1 MRFNPYPYQQH
12 AVDHIIRHKGCGLF
26 LEMGLGKTVS
36 TLTAIDLL
44 MHDYCE
50 VSRVLVIAPKRV
62 AEHTWTT
69 EAQKWDHLQHLR
81 ISVVLGNQRQRI
93 NALKEK
99 ADIYVIN
106 RENVVWLL
114 SYYGGACP
122 FDMLVVD
129 ELSSFKDANS
139 ARFKALRVIRPKFDR
154 VVGLTG
160 TPAPNSL
167 LDLWSQLYLL
177 DRGQRLGET
186 KTAFRSK
193 YFYCVK
199 NSTYSKYVINSDE
212 AKREIFNR
220 IADICISM
228 KEKDYLSLPKRIDR
242 RIDVWLSEEHKQQ
255 YEYFERDQV
264 LLLNDDE
271 ISAVNAAALTGKLL
285 QFANGA
291 IYREDK
297 SWVEVHDEKLQALEE
312 VIEAANGNP
321 VLTFYWFKHDLERIM
336 KHLKGYKPRMLKGA
350 ADIDAWN
357 RGEIP
362 VMLVHPASAGHGLNL
377 QAGGNVIVWFG
388 LTWSLELYQQA
399 NARLHRQG
407 QTRSVIVHHLIAR
420 GTVDEDVMKAL
431 SDKAD
436 TQEALMQAVKAR
448 IEKYQKQVA

>member
-193 YFYCVK
+193 YFYCV
-199 NSTYSKYVINSDE
+199 NNGTYSKYVINSDE

-321 VLTFYWFKHDLERIM
+321 VLVFYWFKHDLERIM